1 MSRTR
6 TPRILTGA
14 ILAAAAAGCASA
26 DGPRSVESSPP
37 SRPAAQSQAQAPAPA
52 PADFQSWKRAFRAK
66 ALSEGIRGDVFDAAF
81 QGVGV
86 NQKVLEL
93 DAYQPEF
100 SRPIWEYLDSAV
112 SDTRVATGRQKLADK
127 RAMLDGIESR
137 YNVDRQYV
145 LAIWGLESAF
155 GANYGS
161 IPVIESLATLAYEG
175 RRRDFAEEQ
184 LISALRILQAGDITP
199 ARMVGSWAGAMGHT
213 QFIPT
218 SFEAYAVDHAGD
230 GRRDLWSEDAED
242 ALASTANYLSRFGWT
257 MGQPWGMEVRLPSGF
272 DYAQTGA
279 TRSTGTW
286 AAMGVVPYGGGALPD
301 HGEAVIEAP
310 AGARGPAFITWK
322 NFKVIKR
329 YNNSTSYALAV
340 GLLGDRIVGKPG
352 VQAPWPRGDKALSRT
367 QKIEMQERLTA
378 LGYDTKGVDGIIGPD
393 SRDAIRAFQRS
404 RGMTPDGY
412 ENAALLEAL
421 RQAGG

>member
-14 ILAAAAAGCASA
+14 ILAAAVGGCASA
-26 DGPRSVESSPP
+26 EGPRSVESQPP
-37 SRPAAQSQAQAPAPA
+37 SRPAPQAQAQAPA
-52 PADFQSWKRAFRAK
+52 PADFQSWKRGFRAK
-66 ALSEGIRGDVFDAAF
+66 ALSQGIRGDVFDSAF

-86 NQKVLEL
+86 NQRVLEL

-112 SDTRVATGRQKLADK
+112 SDTRVATGREKLAGK
-127 RAMLDGIESR
+127 RAMLDGIEAR

-199 ARMVGSWAGAMGHT
+199 QRMVGSWAGAMGHT

-242 ALASTANYLSRFGWT
+242 ALASTANYLARFGWT

-272 DYAQTGA
+272 DFSQTGS
-279 TRSTGTW
+279 TRPTSAW

-310 AGARGPAFITWK
+310 AGAKGPAFITWK

-340 GLLGDRIVGKPG
+340 GLLGDRITGKPG
-352 VQAPWPRGDKALSRT
+352 VQAPWPRGDKPLSRS

-378 LGYDTKGVDGIIGPD
+378 MGYDTKGVDGIIGPD
-393 SRDAIRAFQRS
+393 TRDAIRAFQRS

-412 ENAALLEAL
+412 ENAALLDAL
-421 RQAGG
+421 RASGG